1 MDNYALMS
9 NQTLAKIKSNMIF
22 KVAMYIRL
30 SREDGDKEES
40 SSVTNQRNII
50 TRFINENDNFIIV
63 DEYVDDGYT
72 GTNFNRPAFQRM
84 IKDIEKGKIN
94 TVITKDLS
102 RLGRDYIDTGRY
114 VQRYF
119 PENRVRYIA
128 LLDGID
134 TLEDAGMND
143 IAPFKSVI
151 NDMYVK
157 DISKK
162 ITSAL
167 KERKTAGNFLAVTA
181 PYGYKKNPENRY
193 QLVINEEEAKVVRY
207 IFRLYLQGNGL
218 TKIAKILTEKEIP
231 VPGISRN
238 IGTTRKTKL
247 YNCWK
252 QTTISRILKNPVYIG
267 NLEQFK
273 RKKVNYKSKK
283 RVSVPKEDRV
293 ICYNTHEPII
303 KKEDFDEVQ
312 KIITENK
319 TFSKSTKHD
328 YLFKGFLYCADCG
341 AKLYLTYSDY
351 AYKKYGEYRY
361 TTVCYTYSKYY
372 NQCSRHSNSIPI
384 LENILIENI
393 KKVCNAYL
401 NRDLEKELIEMVE
414 KENKRNVLEQ
424 EYNKKIDNIET
435 KIEDLNLCIRNLYM
449 DKVKNVITE
458 KDYIE
463 LSKNFTQERDK
474 LINEKE
480 ELLKLSTNLK
490 NDNNNKEE
498 IEKVAKEFVSLKK
511 PTKELL
517 SRLIDKVTI
526 SEDNIITIYFK
537 FKELTEISQMKEN
550 KMEQC
555 KTVNKRNKKTKQCGI

>member
-1 MDNYALMS
+1 MENYALMS

-181 PYGYKKNPENRY
+181 PYGYKKNPENKY

-218 TKIAKILTEKEIP
+218 TKIAKILTEEEIP

-283 RVSVPKEDRV
+283 RVTVPKEDRV

-319 TFSKSTKHD
+319 AFSKSTKHD

-384 LENILIENI
+384 LEKILIENI

-555 KTVNKRNKKTKQCGI
+555 KTVNKRNKKTK

>member
-181 PYGYKKNPENRY
+181 PYGYKKNPENKY

-218 TKIAKILTEKEIP
+218 TKIAKILTEEEIP

-283 RVSVPKEDRV
+283 RVTVPKEDRV

-319 TFSKSTKHD
+319 AFSKSTKHD

-384 LENILIENI
+384 LEKILIENI

-555 KTVNKRNKKTKQCGI
+555 KTVNKRNKKTK

>member
-40 SSVTNQRNII
+40 SSVTNQRDII

-119 PENRVRYIA
+119 PENRIRYIA

-218 TKIAKILTEKEIP
+218 TKIAKILTEEEIP

-319 TFSKSTKHD
+319 AFSKSTKHD

-555 KTVNKRNKKTKQCGI
+555 KTVNKRNKKTK

>member
-1 MDNYALMS
+1 MENYALMS

-181 PYGYKKNPENRY
+181 PYGYKKNPENKY

-218 TKIAKILTEKEIP
+218 TKIAKILTEEEIP

-283 RVSVPKEDRV
+283 RVTVPKEDRV

-319 TFSKSTKHD
+319 AFSKSTKHD

-384 LENILIENI
+384 LEKILIENI

-480 ELLKLSTNLK
+480 ELLKLFTNLK

-555 KTVNKRNKKTKQCGI
+555 KTVNKRNKKTK

>member
-1 MDNYALMS
+1 MENYALMS

-181 PYGYKKNPENRY
+181 PYGYKKNPENKY

-218 TKIAKILTEKEIP
+218 TKIAKILTDEEIP

-283 RVSVPKEDRV
+283 RVTVPKEDRV

-319 TFSKSTKHD
+319 AFSKSTKHD

-384 LENILIENI
+384 LEKILIENI

-555 KTVNKRNKKTKQCGI
+555 KTVNKRNKKTK

>member
-231 VPGISRN
+231 VTGISRN
-238 IGTTRKTKL
+238 IGTTRKSKL

-319 TFSKSTKHD
+319 AFSKSTKHD

-537 FKELTEISQMKEN
+537 FKELTDISQMKEN

-555 KTVNKRNKKTKQCGI
+555 KTVNKRNKKTK

>member
-181 PYGYKKNPENRY
+181 PYGYKKNPENKY

-218 TKIAKILTEKEIP
+218 TKIAKILTEEEIP

-319 TFSKSTKHD
+319 AFSKSTKHD

-384 LENILIENI
+384 LEKILIENI

-414 KENKRNVLEQ
+414 RENKRNVLEQ

-555 KTVNKRNKKTKQCGI
+555 KTVNKRNKKTK

>member
-1 MDNYALMS
+1 MENYALMS

-50 TRFINENDNFIIV
+50 TRFINGNDNFIIV

-181 PYGYKKNPENRY
+181 PYGYKKNPENKY

-218 TKIAKILTEKEIP
+218 TKIAKILTEEEIP

-319 TFSKSTKHD
+319 AFSKSTKHD

-384 LENILIENI
+384 LEKILIENI

-555 KTVNKRNKKTKQCGI
+555 KTVNKRNKKTK

>member
-181 PYGYKKNPENRY
+181 PYGYKKNPENKY

-218 TKIAKILTEKEIP
+218 TKIAKILTEEEIP

-283 RVSVPKEDRV
+283 RVTVPKEDRV

-319 TFSKSTKHD
+319 AFSKSTKHD
-328 YLFKGFLYCADCG
+328 YLFKGFLYCAYCG

-384 LENILIENI
+384 LEKILIENI

-498 IEKVAKEFVSLKK
+498 IEKIAKEFVSLKK

-555 KTVNKRNKKTKQCGI
+555 KTVNKRNKKTK

>member
-181 PYGYKKNPENRY
+181 PYGYKKNPENKY
-193 QLVINEEEAKVVRY
+193 QLVINEEEANVVRY

-218 TKIAKILTEKEIP
+218 TKIAKILTEEEIP

-319 TFSKSTKHD
+319 AFSKSTKHD

-435 KIEDLNLCIRNLYM
+435 KIEELNLCIRNLYM

-555 KTVNKRNKKTKQCGI
+555 KTVNKRNKNTK

>member
-181 PYGYKKNPENRY
+181 PYGYKKNPENKY

-218 TKIAKILTEKEIP
+218 TKIAKILTEEEIP

-283 RVSVPKEDRV
+283 RVTVPKEDRV
-293 ICYNTHEPII
+293 ICYNTHEAII

-319 TFSKSTKHD
+319 AFSKSTKHD

-384 LENILIENI
+384 LEKILIENI

-555 KTVNKRNKKTKQCGI
+555 KTVNKRNKKTK

>member
-181 PYGYKKNPENRY
+181 PYGYKKNPENKY

-218 TKIAKILTEKEIP
+218 TKIAKILTEEEIP

-283 RVSVPKEDRV
+283 RVTVPKENRV

-319 TFSKSTKHD
+319 AFSKSTKHD

-384 LENILIENI
+384 LEKILIENI

-490 NDNNNKEE
+490 NDNNNNKEE

-555 KTVNKRNKKTKQCGI
+555 KTVNKRNKKTK

>member
-1 MDNYALMS
+1 MENYALMS

-181 PYGYKKNPENRY
+181 PYGYKKNPENKY

-218 TKIAKILTEKEIP
+218 TKIAKILTEEEIP

-319 TFSKSTKHD
+319 AFNKSTKHD

-384 LENILIENI
+384 LEKILIENI

-555 KTVNKRNKKTKQCGI
+555 KTVNKRNKKTK

>member
-40 SSVTNQRNII
+40 SSVTNQRDII

-119 PENRVRYIA
+119 PENRIRYIA

-218 TKIAKILTEKEIP
+218 TKIAKILTEEEIP

-319 TFSKSTKHD
+319 AFSKSTKHD

-384 LENILIENI
+384 LEKILIENI

-414 KENKRNVLEQ
+414 KENKKNVLEQ

-458 KDYIE
+458 NDYIE

-490 NDNNNKEE
+490 NDNNKEE

-555 KTVNKRNKKTKQCGI
+555 KTVNKRNKKTK

>member
-40 SSVTNQRNII
+40 SSVTNQRDII

-119 PENRVRYIA
+119 PENRIRYIA

-218 TKIAKILTEKEIP
+218 TKIAKILTEEEIP

-319 TFSKSTKHD
+319 AFSKSTKHD

-341 AKLYLTYSDY
+341 AKLYLTYSEY

-384 LENILIENI
+384 LEKILIENI

-414 KENKRNVLEQ
+414 KENKKNVLEQ

-458 KDYIE
+458 NDYIE

-490 NDNNNKEE
+490 NDNNKEE

-555 KTVNKRNKKTKQCGI
+555 KTVNKRNKKTK

>member
-9 NQTLAKIKSNMIF
+9 NQTLAKIKNNMIF

-181 PYGYKKNPENRY
+181 PYGYKKNPENKY

-207 IFRLYLQGNGL
+207 IFWLYLQGNGL
-218 TKIAKILTEKEIP
+218 TKIAKILTEEEIP

-283 RVSVPKEDRV
+283 RVTVPKEERV

-303 KKEDFDEVQ
+303 KKKDFDEVQ

-319 TFSKSTKHD
+319 AFSKSTKHD

-384 LENILIENI
+384 LEKILIENI

-555 KTVNKRNKKTKQCGI
+555 KTVNKRNKKTK

>member
-9 NQTLAKIKSNMIF
+9 NQTLAKIKNNMIF

-50 TRFINENDNFIIV
+50 TRIINENDNFIIV

-181 PYGYKKNPENRY
+181 PYGYKKNPENKY

-218 TKIAKILTEKEIP
+218 TKIAKILTEEEIP

-283 RVSVPKEDRV
+283 RVTVPKEDRV

-319 TFSKSTKHD
+319 AFSKSTKHD

-384 LENILIENI
+384 LEKILIENI

-555 KTVNKRNKKTKQCGI
+555 KTVNKRNKKTK

>member
-293 ICYNTHEPII
+293 ICYNTHNPII

-555 KTVNKRNKKTKQCGI
+555 KTVNKRNKKTK

>member
-181 PYGYKKNPENRY
+181 PYGYKKNPENKY

-218 TKIAKILTEKEIP
+218 TKIAKILTEEEIP

-283 RVSVPKEDRV
+283 RVTVPKEDRV

-312 KIITENK
+312 KIITDNK
-319 TFSKSTKHD
+319 AFSKSTKHD

-384 LENILIENI
+384 LEKILIENI

-555 KTVNKRNKKTKQCGI
+555 KTVNKRNKKTK

>member
-319 TFSKSTKHD
+319 AFSKSTKHD

-555 KTVNKRNKKTKQCGI
+555 KTVNKRNKKTK

>member
-40 SSVTNQRNII
+40 SSVTNQRDII

-119 PENRVRYIA
+119 PENRIRYIA

-218 TKIAKILTEKEIP
+218 TKIAKILTEEEIP

-319 TFSKSTKHD
+319 AFSKSTKHD

-384 LENILIENI
+384 LEKILIENI

-414 KENKRNVLEQ
+414 KENKKNVLEQ

-458 KDYIE
+458 NDYIE

-490 NDNNNKEE
+490 NDNNNNKEE

-555 KTVNKRNKKTKQCGI
+555 KTVNKRNKKTK